1 LLSFGAAF
9 INRFD
14 VGVAAV
20 SIDQHATCKP
30 NTQASNKATAV
41 APELQANE

>member
-9 INRFD
+9 INRF
-14 VGVAAV
+14 GGFAAV

-30 NTQASNKATAV
+30 NTQASNKAAAV